1 MSSVFY
7 QKISDKNGFIDLFHL
22 QKM

>member
-7 QKISDKNGFIDLFHL
+7 QKIRDKNGFIDLFHL